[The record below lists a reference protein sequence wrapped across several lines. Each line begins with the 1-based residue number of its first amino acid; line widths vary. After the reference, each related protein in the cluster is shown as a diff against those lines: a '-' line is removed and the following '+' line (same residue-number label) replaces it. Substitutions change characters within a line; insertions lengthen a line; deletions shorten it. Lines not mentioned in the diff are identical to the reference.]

1 MPTEIDRDQVRDLAS
16 RGTPIVEVL
25 PAEDYRWAHLPGAR
39 NLPLHELDRRAGELD
54 RSEPVV
60 VYCND
65 TTCDMSPRAAWRLEA
80 LGFETVYDYVAGK
93 MDWIAADLPYEGEAY
108 LVHDVV
114 RRRIAAVPES
124 ASVADARERR
134 SAVGFGPVVVV
145 NDAGVVAGS
154 LYREPLEKA
163 DPTEPVTGVLRFG
176 ISTVHPSEPVGPLLE
191 RMNDAD
197 VGRMVVTRPD
207 GTLVGLFVAA
217 DAAVARDGQRRV
229 S

>member
-1 MPTEIDRDQVRDLAS
+1 MPTLIDRDRVQDLAS
-16 RGTPIVEVL
+16 RGVPVVDVL
-25 PAEDYRWAHLPGAR
+25 PREDYRSSHLPGAL
-39 NLPLHELDRRAGELD
+39 NLPVDELDRRAGELD
-54 RSEPVV
+54 RSRPVV

-65 TTCDMSPRAAWRLEA
+65 TVCDMSPRAAWRLEA
-80 LGFETVYDYVAGK
+80 LGFGEVYDYAAGK
-93 MDWIAADLPYEGEAY
+93 MDWISADLPYEGDAY

-114 RRRIAAVPES
+114 RREIAAVPAS

-154 LYREPLEKA
+154 LYQEPLERA
-163 DPTEPVTGVLRFG
+163 DPAEPVTEVLRFG
-176 ISTVHPSEPVGPLLE
+176 ISTVHPSEPVEPLLE
-191 RMNDAD
+191 RMNDAGI
-197 VGRMVVTRPD
+197 GRMVVTRPD

-217 DAAVARDGQRRV
+217 DV